1 MVRENRI
8 KTYTFGVG
16 SLTATAMTGSHFK
29 VFTDHSLNGDLRA
42 IQILA
47 SNYQPVGSLI
57 LEVSG
62 TGETIWSMISGTET
76 GMVSVAGQYLP
87 VGLLR
92 HNNNTL
98 LSGTSLAT
106 YGQLPLFGVL
116 SLTGSGV
123 KGSGTGFT
131 IYYQ

>member
-8 KTYTFGVG
+8 KSYTFNTG
-16 SLTATAMTGSHFK
+16 SLTANAMTGSHFK
-29 VFTDHSLNGDLRA
+29 SYTDHALNGDLRA

-47 SNYQPVGSLI
+47 SNYQAVGSLL

-62 TGETIWSMISGTET
+62 TGELIWSLTSGTNSS
-76 GMVSVAGQYLP
+76 MVSTAGQYIP

-92 HNNNTL
+92 HTNNNL

-106 YGQLPLFGVL
+106 YGTIPLFGIY
-116 SLTGSGV
+116 SITGSGV